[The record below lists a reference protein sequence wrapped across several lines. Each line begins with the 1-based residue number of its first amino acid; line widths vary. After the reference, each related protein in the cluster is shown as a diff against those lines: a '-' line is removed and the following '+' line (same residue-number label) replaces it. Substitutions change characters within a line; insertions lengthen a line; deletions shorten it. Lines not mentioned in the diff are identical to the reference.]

1 MFVVFVSCYVCIMPP
16 MSALPVLRIT
26 LLSVNFI
33 DPVLA
38 VVTVDVGDIMV
49 VGFLLLFCF
58 VFYCFTLD
66 C

>member
-26 LLSVNFI
+26 LLCVNFI

-38 VVTVDVGDIMV
+38 VVTVDVVVTVVVVVCVGLLMV
-49 VGFLLLFCF
+49 VLRW
-58 VFYCFTLD
+58 
-66 C
+66 